1 MLNKKGENI
10 SFMNKAKI
18 LFSGAGMY
26 INEVKF
32 PQGCKDPG
40 DIKSEEELWDLNP
53 TLHKIVK
60 EFHSV

>member
-1 MLNKKGENI
+1 
-10 SFMNKAKI
+10 MNKAKI